1 VRDDFSLAARC
12 GGNTVEHVPALE
24 YAAPRRVADRVS
36 DLRYAGTL
44 TGAEHIG
51 EASGGER
58 LLVSLGLWPAD
69 GGAPRARYRCTTCAA
84 LIACAEAACAL
95 VEAGVEPGA
104 VDGARIAAAVEDL
117 HPVHRNR
124 ADLVALALSRAL
136 AGRSS
141 PRGAA
146 P

>member
-1 VRDDFSLAARC
+1 
-12 GGNTVEHVPALE
+12 VPSLE

-36 DLRYAGTL
+36 DLRYAGRL
-44 TGAEHIG
+44 AGAMNIG
-51 EASGGER
+51 EASGGEG
-58 LLVSLGLWPAD
+58 LLISVGLWPAAD
-69 GGAPRARYRCTTCAA
+69 GGAPRARYRCTTCAS

-95 VEAGVEPGA
+95 VEAGVDPGA
-104 VDGARIAAAVEDL
+104 VDAARIAAAVEDL

-136 AGRSS
+136 PGRTI